1 MTRWSCATL
10 VFAMV
15 LCAAPADAADGLYT
29 GLAYVTGQME
39 ETRLPGFGRALEE
52 VLVKVSGD
60 ARLGA
65 DPRVAALT
73 GEAARYVETF
83 SYRDRMAD
91 IPVHDEQGTRE
102 RPFEL
107 TVAFVPQG
115 RSTRCWRRSARR
127 HGRIAPL
134 SWCWLPVTTG
144 GGLHYPL
151 TSDGQ
156 NGRDFRDALA
166 AEARRAGPDGKP
178 ACGGRRGN
186 SRYRTGRRDR
196 ASRRD
201 CLERRGTWL
210 ARRLGF
216 RQGQRRPRLA
226 IVGGQLRR
234 GLAEAG
240 FAAWRRYCRET
251 ARRSKRP
258 VDRPGRDN

>member
-15 LCAAPADAADGLYT
+15 LCAVPADAADSLYT

-91 IPVHDEQGTRE
+91 IPIHDEQGTRE

-107 TVAFVPQG
+107 TVAFVHREDRRAVGDARQG
-115 RSTRCWRRSARR
+115 AMDGSPRCRGADYCHYRRR
-127 HGRIAPL
+127 APL
-134 SWCWLPVTTG
+134 PA
-144 GGLHYPL
+144 
-151 TSDGQ
+151 DQ
-156 NGRDFRDALA
+156 
-166 AEARRAGPDGKP
+166 RRADTAAISATRWPRK
-178 ACGGRRGN
+178 RGE
-186 SRYRTGRRDR
+186 R
-196 ASRRD
+196 A
-201 CLERRGTWL
+201 
-210 ARRLGF
+210 
-216 RQGQRRPRLA
+216 
-226 IVGGQLRR
+226 
-234 GLAEAG
+234 
-240 FAAWRRYCRET
+240 
-251 ARRSKRP
+251 
-258 VDRPGRDN
+258 